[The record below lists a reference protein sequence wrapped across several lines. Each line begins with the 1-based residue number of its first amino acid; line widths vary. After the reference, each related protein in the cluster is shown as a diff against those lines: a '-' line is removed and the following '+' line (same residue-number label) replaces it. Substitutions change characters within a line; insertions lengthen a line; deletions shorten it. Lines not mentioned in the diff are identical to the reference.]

1 MKKQQE
7 RLVFFEINNA
17 AGFKSA
23 LRSYLP
29 QITSTATLIA
39 PPAQQPLTYVN
50 LAFSQTGL
58 NTLGIKDSLNDD
70 QFSAGQFADA
80 ASLGDDTSKWI
91 APFTG
96 TSIHGVFILGSD
108 QVRSTACTSFSIIM
122 V

>member
-7 RLVFFEINNA
+7 RLVFFKINNA

-23 LRSYLP
+23 LKSYLP
-29 QITSTATLIA
+29 QITSTATLIGPA
-39 PPAQQPLTYVN
+39 AQQPLTYVN

-58 NTLGIKDSLNDD
+58 TTLGITDNLNDL

-96 TSIHGVFILGSD
+96 TSIHGVFVLGSD
-108 QVRSTACTSFSIIM
+108 QVRNMTRRPFNII
-122 V
+122 